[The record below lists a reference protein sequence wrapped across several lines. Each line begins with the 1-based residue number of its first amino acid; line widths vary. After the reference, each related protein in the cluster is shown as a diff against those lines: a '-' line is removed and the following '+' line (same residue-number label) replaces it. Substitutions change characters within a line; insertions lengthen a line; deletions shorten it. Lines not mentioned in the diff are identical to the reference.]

1 MYQEP
6 MGKSRRKQFG
16 AIPVRFTPEGQLEIM
31 LITSRQTRRWIV
43 PKGWPM
49 KGLEGHDTAAREAFE
64 EAGVNGSISDRPI
77 GSYVYAKR
85 LKRNSTVDCEVELFP
100 LTVEKERRR
109 WPEMDERERHWFS
122 PGEAARLVNEE
133 GLARIIEKLPDTLA
147 SGQFG

>member
-1 MYQEP
+1 MRGGDCRFGTGATGRGRADLRGTRRDAMYQEP

-85 LKRNSTVDCEVELFP
+85 LKRNSTVDCEVE
-100 LTVEKERRR
+100 
-109 WPEMDERERHWFS
+109 
-122 PGEAARLVNEE
+122 
-133 GLARIIEKLPDTLA
+133 
-147 SGQFG
+147 